1 MRAQRL
7 EPATMSE
14 HDGVRYLHLGTPWV
28 QGAMRVR
35 KPQRIELEYVQRMMA
50 WMLWKPQ
57 DELGRGHAVQ
67 LGLGAAAITRFTHSA
82 LRMRTTAVELNPTVI
97 AACRLWFH
105 LPADDAR
112 LAVLDGDAARWVAD
126 PANLQSA
133 DALSV
138 DLYDHDAAAPVLD
151 GDDFYAAWQE
161 KSGPRSLSDRPL
173 VRLRKQLDP
182 ARDAAASPDIL
193 LAFEDQLPAAAA
205 QDLQA
210 WARDT
215 FGGDRWDEDPA
226 TVAGLTDTLETAMLQ
241 RRLTLADRVTTVP
254 LEHLT
259 HRPFVSIFR
268 IENQVDQPVEVTVR
282 VFLVPKA
289 QAAERRVLHARSPLP

>member
-1 MRAQRL
+1 
-7 EPATMSE
+7 MSE

-151 GDDFYAAWQE
+151 GDDFYAACRDVLADGGLMAVNLFGRDA
-161 KSGPRSLSDRPL
+161 SFAASAARIARAFGPDQVWSLRPTKEGNTVVIAARGVEVPDRDTLTARADNIEARFGLPARKWLRMVRPL
-173 VRLRKQLDP
+173 PP
-182 ARDAAASPDIL
+182 AL
-193 LAFEDQLPAAAA
+193 LS
-205 QDLQA
+205 
-210 WARDT
+210 T
-215 FGGDRWDEDPA
+215 
-226 TVAGLTDTLETAMLQ
+226 
-241 RRLTLADRVTTVP
+241 
-254 LEHLT
+254 
-259 HRPFVSIFR
+259 
-268 IENQVDQPVEVTVR
+268 
-282 VFLVPKA
+282 
-289 QAAERRVLHARSPLP
+289 